1 LREHTRARRASS
13 VGERGVM
20 KKAGGIVA
28 LIAGVFGTGAALVT
42 LLIGGIGSAA
52 GGEGASTIVGLGW
65 GGVLFSFA
73 VIVLGAIAISAKS
86 RVPGIILI
94 VCAVVGAV
102 LGGTLVAIFMVL
114 ALVGGILAVVGTK
127 KPAEVLPAAPTPSA

>member
-1 LREHTRARRASS
+1 
-13 VGERGVM
+13 M

-28 LIAGVFGTGAALVT
+28 LIAGVFGTGAALIT
-42 LLIGGIGSAA
+42 LLLGGIGSAV

-73 VIVLGAIAISAKS
+73 VIVLGAVAIGAKN
-86 RVPGIILI
+86 RIPGVLLI
-94 VCAVVGAV
+94 VCSLLGAV

-127 KPAEVLPAAPTPSA
+127 KPAAALPTAPTPSA